1 MTQITPTVDF
11 EKEGKQ
17 VGWLRLPHSV
27 TRSAYGV
34 LTIPVAVIKNGSGP
48 QILVTAGNH
57 GDEYEGQVVLTRMIQ
72 DLKPEEIKETD
83 PIFGEGLGLDS
94 LDAVELVLLLQK
106 HYKIEIK
113 DMEEAKKA
121 FASIQALAD
130 YIRVHQSQS

>member
-1 MTQITPTVDF
+1 MSGLEHELKSMIIT
-11 EKEGKQ
+11 
-17 VGWLRLPHSV
+17 
-27 TRSAYGV
+27 
-34 LTIPVAVIKNGSGP
+34 
-48 QILVTAGNH
+48 
-57 GDEYEGQVVLTRMIQ
+57 
-72 DLKPEEIKETD
+72 DLKLEDVKPEEIKETD

-130 YIRVHQSQS
+130 YIRAHQPQS